1 MNKTWKRQVFRH
13 TALYTAIL
21 MFSHT
26 GGGGGAQAQTQTQTH
41 KYAIVMNGQNLPEV
55 KWGQDYKKLA
65 QKSNERQFT
74 HTTNFHIKK
83 NVTLSF
89 NNIDEV
95 VAEKKDVVVFG
106 TATYLPPYGKVSG
119 FDADKLKK
127 RGDALGWIKTTKPG
141 LVGYSYEGVTCQNN
155 YNNASSG
162 CPELIYKTQFSFGQQ
177 GLKKKTTG
185 GLDIAEDKSR
195 DNSPIYKL
203 QDYPGLGVSFN
214 LSSESLVKSIKYNK
228 IISSFSEGV
237 TQQNGTQN
245 QHKDKNLVYTTGD
258 YQYKNK
264 YSSRYVGQNEHS
276 AIAFYLNA
284 KLHLL
289 DKKNIKNIAQGKTV
303 NLGTLKSYVEPTAE
317 WKNKRQNYFQG
328 NWTFEDKGTVSVKL
342 KLPEVKAGR
351 CVNKNNPNP
360 NAKAPSPAL
369 TAPALWFGPV
379 QNGKVQMYSASVST
393 YPDSSSSQIFLQNL
407 SRKDDTS
414 KPGRYSLKPLSTSE
428 IKSKEPNFTGRQTII
443 RLDGR
448 VQQIKLGQSNNEV
461 VGFNGNSNNATFGI
475 VSEGSFMPDTS
486 EWKKVLLP
494 WTVRV
499 FADDSKF
506 KEFNKEEKDNKP
518 KYSQKYRSRDN
529 GKRERNLGD
538 IVNSPIVAVGGY
550 LATSAND
557 GMVHIFKKGN
567 GGDERNYSLKLSY
580 IPGTMPR
587 KDIENKDSTL
597 AKELRAFA
605 EKGYVGDRYGVDGGF
620 VLRQVNLNGKDHV
633 FMFGAMGFGGRGA
646 YALDLTKADGSDPTK
661 ASLFD
666 VKDNGN
672 NGNNGN
678 NRVELGYTV
687 GTPQI
692 GKTHNGKYA
701 AFLASG
707 YATKKI
713 DDPTNKTALYVY
725 DLENNGNLI
734 KKIEVK
740 DGKGGLSSPTL
751 VDKDLDGT
759 VDIAYAGDR
768 GGKMYRFDLSGQ
780 SPDQWTVRPIFE
792 GTKPITSAPAISQ
805 LKDKRVVIFG
815 TGSDLSEED
824 VDNMEEQ
831 YIYGIFDD
839 DTATTGTVNFSG
851 SGGGLLEQVLSRDN
865 DNKTLFLTDY
875 KRSDGSGSKGWVV
888 KLKDGQRVTVK
899 PTVVLRTAFVTIR
912 KYNDGGCGAE
922 TAILGINTADG
933 GKLTKKSARPIV
945 PDANKDVAQYSG
957 HKQTTKGKSIPIGCM
972 QKGNEIV
979 CPNGYVYDKPVNV
992 RYLDEKKTDGFST
1005 TADGDAGG
1013 SGIDP
1018 AGKRSGK
1025 NNRCFS
1031 QKGVRTLL
1039 MNDLDS
1045 LDITGP
1051 TCGMKRISW
1060 REVFY

>member
-26 GGGGGAQAQTQTQTH
+26 GGGGASAQT
-41 KYAIVMNGQNLPEV
+41 YSYVIVMNGQKLPEV
-55 KWGQDYKKLA
+55 KNRNQSSNQDKR
-65 QKSNERQFT
+65 RQATFT
-74 HTTNFHIKK
+74 ARFIGAKRNTTF
-83 NVTLSF
+83 SF
-89 NNIDEV
+89 DNTDEL

-106 TATYLPPYGKVSG
+106 AATYLPPYGKVSG
-119 FDADKLKK
+119 FDDKRLAERKN
-127 RGDALGWIKTTKPG
+127 ALDWIGTTAPG
-141 LVGYSYEGVTCQNN
+141 LVGYSYQGSTCN
-155 YNNASSG
+155 SG
-162 CPELIYKTQFSFGQQ
+162 DCPDVSYKTQFTFGNQ
-177 GLKKKTTG
+177 GLKRKTNG
-185 GLDIAEDKSR
+185 RLDIDEDKSR
-195 DNSPIYKL
+195 NNSLIYKL
-203 QDYPGLGVSFN
+203 SDYSWLGVSFN
-214 LSSESLVKSIKYNK
+214 LSSESIVESKKLKKVE
-228 IISSFSEGV
+228 SSFNEEV
-237 TQQNGTQN
+237 TQNNGTFSQY
-245 QHKDKNLVYTTGD
+245 KDKNLIYTTGD
-258 YQYKNK
+258 VRNRDNQAHRDKPHA
-264 YSSRYVGQNEHS
+264 V
-276 AIAFYLNA
+276 AFYLNA

-289 DKKNIKNIAQGKTV
+289 DKKQIKDIMRGSEL
-303 NLGTLKSYVEPTAE
+303 NLGDLKTRIEPTDA
-317 WKNKRQNYFQG
+317 WKNKRHR
-328 NWTFEDKGTVSVKL
+328 TLTVGQWEFKDTGKISVKL

-351 CVNKNNPNP
+351 CINKPNPNP
-360 NAKAPSPAL
+360 KAQALSPAL

-379 QNGKVQMYSASVST
+379 QNGKAEMYSASVST
-393 YPDSSSSQIFLQNL
+393 YPDSSSSRIYLQNL
-407 SRKDDTS
+407 KRKTDPN
-414 KPGRYSLKPLSTSE
+414 KPGRYSLADLA
-428 IKSKEPNFTGRQTII
+428 KSDIENRQPNFTGRQTII
-443 RLDGR
+443 RLDGG
-448 VQQIKLGQSNNEV
+448 VQQIKLDKNNEAT
-461 VGFNGNSNNATFGI
+461 GLNGNDGKNDTFGI
-475 VSEGSFMPDTS
+475 VKDLGVDPNAN

-494 WTVRV
+494 WTVRGFSNDNEFV
-499 FADDSKF
+499 K
-506 KEFNKEEKDNKP
+506 FNKESD
-518 KYSQKYRSRDN
+518 KYSQKYRIRNTSN
-529 GKRERNLGD
+529 GERNLGD

-557 GMVHIFKKGN
+557 GMVHIFKQS
-567 GGDERNYSLKLSY
+567 GGDKRSYSLKLSY

-587 KDIENKDSTL
+587 KDIESKESTL

-620 VLRQVNLNGKDHV
+620 VLREVERGGKKHV

-646 YALDLTKADGSDPTK
+646 YALDLSKIDSGNGNLADV
-661 ASLFD
+661 SLFD
-666 VKDNGN
+666 VKNGN
-672 NGNNGN
+672 NGKNSNNSN
-678 NRVELGYTV
+678 NSVQLGYTV

-707 YATKKI
+707 YATKDI
-713 DDPTNKTALYVY
+713 NSTENQTALYVY
-725 DLENNGNLI
+725 DLENNNGTPI
-734 KKIEVK
+734 AKIEVK

-768 GGKMYRFDLSGQ
+768 GGNMYRFDLS
-780 SPDQWTVRPIFE
+780 SDNPSSWTVRTIFQ

-815 TGSDLSEED
+815 TGSDLSEDD

-839 DTATTGTVNFSG
+839 DTATTGSVNFSG

-912 KYNDGGCGAE
+912 KYTTDGCGAE

-945 PDANKDVAQYSG
+945 PAANSKVAQYSG
-957 HKQTTKGKSIPIGCM
+957 DKKTSSGKSIPIGCM
-972 QKGNEIV
+972 EKDNGIV

-1060 REVFY
+1060 R

>member
-26 GGGGGAQAQTQTQTH
+26 GGGGGQAQAQTQTH
-41 KYAIVMNGQNLPEV
+41 KYAIVMNAQNLPEV
-55 KWGQDYKKLA
+55 KWGNQYQSLTH
-65 QKSNERQFT
+65 KSNEREVI
-74 HTTNFHIKK
+74 HTSDFGLAKKHISF
-83 NVTLSF
+83 SF
-89 NNIDEV
+89 NNTDEV
-95 VAEKKDVVVFG
+95 VAEKKDAVVFG
-106 TATYLPPYGKVSG
+106 AATYLPPYGKVSG
-119 FDADKLKK
+119 FD
-127 RGDALGWIKTTKPG
+127 TTKLTERKNAVDQIGTTHPG
-141 LVGYSYEGVTCQNN
+141 LVGYSYEGSTC
-155 YNNASSG
+155 SSG
-162 CPELIYKTQFSFGQQ
+162 GCPTVAYRTQFTFGNSS
-177 GLKKKTTG
+177 LAKKTNGG
-185 GLDIAEDKSR
+185 GLDIYEDKSR

-203 QDYPGLGVSFN
+203 KDHPWLGVSFN
-214 LSSESLVKSIKYNK
+214 LGGESSFKPKRQGSLV
-228 IISSFSEGV
+228 SSFSEDV
-237 TQQNGTQN
+237 TQQNGADS
-245 QHKDKNLVYTTGD
+245 QHKGKNLVYTTDD
-258 YQYKNK
+258 YKSQNNKNHQDK
-264 YSSRYVGQNEHS
+264 HHAV
-276 AIAFYLNA
+276 AFYLNA

-289 DKKNIKNIAQGKTV
+289 DKKHITNIAQVGTV
-303 NLGTLKSYVEPTAE
+303 DLGTLKTRIEPTEA
-317 WKNKRQNYFQG
+317 WKKQNNNFFSG
-328 NWTFEDKGTVSVKL
+328 SWTYEEKGLVSVKL

-414 KPGRYSLKPLSTSE
+414 KPGRYSLNPLSTSE
-428 IKSKEPNFTGRQTII
+428 IKSKEPTFTGRQTVI
-443 RLDGR
+443 RLDSG
-448 VQQIKLGQSNNEV
+448 VQQIKLGKNNNEV
-461 VGFNGNSNNATFGI
+461 TGFNGNSNNATFGI

-494 WTVRV
+494 WTVRGS
-499 FADDSKF
+499 ADDNRF
-506 KEFNKEEKDNKP
+506 KSINQESN
-518 KYSQKYRSRDN
+518 KYSQRYRIRDN
-529 GKRERNLGD
+529 NSNRNLGD
-538 IVNSPIVAVGGY
+538 IVNSPIVAVGEY

-557 GMVHIFKKGN
+557 GMVHIFKKN
-567 GGDERNYSLKLSY
+567 GGGDDRNYSLKLSY

-587 KDIENKDSTL
+587 KDIESKDSTL

-620 VLRQVNLNGKDHV
+620 VLRQVEWKGQNRV

-646 YALDLTKADGSDPTK
+646 YALDLSKIDSNNPT
-661 ASLFD
+661 AVSLFD
-666 VKDNGN
+666 VKHDS
-672 NGNNGN
+672 NNGN

-692 GKTHNGKYA
+692 GKTHDGKYA

-707 YATKKI
+707 YATKDI
-713 DDPTNKTALYVY
+713 TSGDNKTALYVY
-725 DLENNGNLI
+725 DLESSGTLI
-734 KKIEVK
+734 KKIDVP

-751 VDKDLDGT
+751 VDRDLDGT
-759 VDIAYAGDR
+759 IDIAYAGDR
-768 GGKMYRFDLSGQ
+768 GGNMYRFDLS
-780 SPDQWTVRPIFE
+780 SDNPSSWTVRTIFQ

-815 TGSDLSEED
+815 TGSDLSEDD
-824 VDNMEEQ
+824 VDSKEIQ
-831 YIYGIFDD
+831 HVYGIFDN
-839 DTATTGTVNFSG
+839 DTDTGVAKDGQGN
-851 SGGGLLEQVLSRDN
+851 GLLEQVLKKDGN
-865 DNKTLFLTDY
+865 TLFLSDY
-875 KRSDGSGSKGWVV
+875 KRSNGSGNKGWVV
-888 KLKDGQRVTVK
+888 KLEAGQRVTVK

-912 KYNDGGCGAE
+912 KYKDNGCGAE

-945 PDANKDVAQYSG
+945 PEANQAVAQYSG
-957 HKQTTKGKSIPIGCM
+957 HKKTANGKSIPIGCM
-972 QKGNEIV
+972 QKGNETV

-992 RYLDEKKTDGFST
+992 RYLDEKKIDGFST

-1060 REVFY
+1060 REIFY

>member
-1 MNKTWKRQVFRH
+1 R
-13 TALYTAIL
+13 
-21 MFSHT
+21 
-26 GGGGGAQAQTQTQTH
+26 AQAETRN
-41 KYAIVMNGQNLPEV
+41 YAIVMNKQNQPEV
-55 KWGQDYKKLA
+55 KREGSY
-65 QKSNERQFT
+65 S
-74 HTTNFHIKK
+74 
-83 NVTLSF
+83 TLREKDRKRKFDFNANNGGGGSVSF
-89 NNIDEV
+89 NNSDELV
-95 VAEKKDVVVFG
+95 SRQNGTAVFG

-119 FDADKLKK
+119 FDDKRLKE
-127 RGDALGWIKTTKPG
+127 RGNAVNWIHTTHPG
-141 LVGYSYEGVTCQNN
+141 LIGYSYAGVVCRNST
-155 YNNASSG
+155 G
-162 CPELIYKTQFSFGQQ
+162 CPQLVYKTRFSFDNT
-177 GLKKKTTG
+177 GLAKNAG
-185 GLDIAEDKSR
+185 MLDSHPDPSR
-195 DNSPIYKL
+195 ENSPIYKL
-203 QDYPGLGVSFN
+203 KDYPWLGVSFN
-214 LSSESLVKSIKYNK
+214 LGSENTVKNSQSSNRL
-228 IISSFSEGV
+228 ISSFSE
-237 TQQNGTQN
+237 NNNN
-245 QHKDKNLVYTTGD
+245 QTIVSTTESHPISLGDGQREHTAVVY
-258 YQYKNK
+258 
-264 YSSRYVGQNEHS
+264 
-276 AIAFYLNA
+276 YLNA

-289 DKKNIKNIAQGKTV
+289 NKKQIQNITDKTV
-303 NLGTLKSYVEPTAE
+303 QLGVLKPSIDVKTQRTGFGGILSFWASWDIKDTGQIP
-317 WKNKRQNYFQG
+317 
-328 NWTFEDKGTVSVKL
+328 VKL
-342 KLPEVKAGR
+342 GLQQVKAGR
-351 CVNKNNPNP
+351 CVNANNPNKST
-360 NAKAPSPAL
+360 KAPSPAL

-393 YPDSSSSQIFLQNL
+393 YPDSSSSRIYLQNL
-407 SRKDDTS
+407 KRKDDPGR
-414 KPGRYSLKPLSTSE
+414 PGRYSLATLN
-428 IKSKEPNFTGRQTII
+428 KSDIESREPTFTGRQTVI
-443 RLDGR
+443 RLDKG
-448 VQQIKLGQSNNEV
+448 VHQIKLKGNEV
-461 VGFNGNSNNATFGI
+461 EGFKGNNGNDTFGI
-475 VSEGSFMPDTS
+475 VSEGSFMPDAS

-494 WTVRV
+494 WTVRG

-506 KEFNKEEKDNKP
+506 KAFNKEKNNDNKP
-518 KYSQKYRSRDN
+518 KYSQRYRIRENGNN
-529 GKRERNLGD
+529 GKRDLGD
-538 IVNSPIVAVGGY
+538 IVNSPIVAVGEY

-567 GGDERNYSLKLSY
+567 GGDARDYSLKLSY

-587 KDIENKDSTL
+587 KDIQSQDSTL

-620 VLRQVNLNGKDHV
+620 VLRQVNNLNGQDRV

-646 YALDLTKADGSDPTK
+646 YALDLTKADGNDPTK

-707 YATKKI
+707 YATKEI
-713 DDPTNKTALYVY
+713 TSGENKTALYVY
-725 DLENNGNLI
+725 DLENNNGTPI
-734 KKIEVK
+734 AKIEVPN
-740 DGKGGLSSPTL
+740 GKGGLSSPTL

-759 VDIAYAGDR
+759 IDIAYAGDR
-768 GGKMYRFDLSGQ
+768 GGKMYRFDLSSQ

-815 TGSDLSEED
+815 TGSDLSEDD
-824 VDNMEEQ
+824 VDKMDEQ

-839 DTATTGTVNFSG
+839 DTETTGNVKVDLKG
-851 SGGGLLEQVLSRDN
+851 LGGGLLEQHLTQED
-865 DNKTLFLTDY
+865 KTLFLTDY
-875 KRSDGSGSKGWVV
+875 KRSDGSGNKGWVV

-899 PTVVLRTAFVTIR
+899 PTVVLRTAFVTIH
-912 KYNDGGCGAE
+912 KYTGNDKCGAE

-945 PDANKDVAQYSG
+945 PDANTKVAQYSG
-957 HKQTTKGKSIPIGCM
+957 DKKTSSGKSIPIGCM

-1060 REVFY
+1060 REVFF